1 MDNIF
6 ICIQD
11 PNFISDG
18 CKSGLQASNGACTKS
33 EFDFFEFVERVIV
46 VLSIGDKIFSDDQ
59 SKVGLNE
66 NLSDEPSF
74 M

>member
-1 MDNIF
+1 MN
-6 ICIQD
+6 
-11 PNFISDG
+11 SV
-18 CKSGLQASNGACTKS
+18 
-33 EFDFFEFVERVIV
+33 EFVERVIV